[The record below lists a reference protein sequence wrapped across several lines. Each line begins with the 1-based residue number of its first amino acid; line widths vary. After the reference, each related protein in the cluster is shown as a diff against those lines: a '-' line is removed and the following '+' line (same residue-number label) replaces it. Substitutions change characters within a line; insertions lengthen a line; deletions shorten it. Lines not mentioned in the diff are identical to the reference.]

1 MFTLEDYR
9 ELTNKNAFNM
19 LAKDYFLYGPD
30 LNKFLKSAMVGSLDN
45 IINKPETSNWN
56 WST

>member
-30 LNKFLKSAMVGSLDN
+30 LNKFLKSVMTGSHDN
-45 IINKPETSNWN
+45 IINKPEAGN
-56 WST
+56 

>member
-9 ELTNKNAFNM
+9 KLTNKNAFNM

-30 LNKFLKSAMVGSLDN
+30 LNKFLKSVMTGSHNN
-45 IINKPETSNWN
+45 IINKPETGN
-56 WST
+56 

>member
-30 LNKFLKSAMVGSLDN
+30 LNKFLKSVMMGSHDN
-45 IINKPETSNWN
+45 IINNNKPETGN
-56 WST
+56 